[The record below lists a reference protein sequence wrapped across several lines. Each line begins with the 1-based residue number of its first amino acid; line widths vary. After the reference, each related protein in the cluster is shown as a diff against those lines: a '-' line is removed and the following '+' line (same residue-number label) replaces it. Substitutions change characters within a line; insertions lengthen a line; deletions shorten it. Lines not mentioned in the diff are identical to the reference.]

1 MWYTVVRR
9 NHVTIKERLFGRVLC
24 CFVRSGKEVHRNKQV
39 RSFEKAS
46 LNLFVRNAESIEKNG
61 KRQALSLRLQCF
73 VYGFVL
79 LATLKLF
86 FLLALW

>member
-1 MWYTVVRR
+1 MWCGTLWFVVI
-9 NHVTIKERLFGRVLC
+9 TIKERLFVRVLC
-24 CFVRSGKEVHRNKQV
+24 CFVCSGEEVHRNKPV

-61 KRQALSLRLQCF
+61 KRQALSL
-73 VYGFVL
+73 L